1 VINALLRTEALERS
15 TMPYQAELAMAV
27 SAMIFHSFLPE
38 WHLGRTDRLGDH
50 TLIVHRSI
58 DYCNAQLVLHFLIGE
73 IRFAV
78 PPYARER

>member
-38 WHLGRTDRLGDH
+38 WHLVEPTDWGITPYSASQHRLLQCTISI
-50 TLIVHRSI
+50 TLF
-58 DYCNAQLVLHFLIGE
+58 NWE

>member
-50 TLIVHRSI
+50 TL
-58 DYCNAQLVLHFLIGE
+58 
-73 IRFAV
+73 
-78 PPYARER
+78 